1 MIAAINSGW
10 IAWPI
15 VLAAATA
22 LAALFSGMETGIY
35 VVNKVRLDLRAEAGG
50 RDAQRLRRL
59 LKKPNNLLS
68 VLLIGTN
75 VASYA
80 VAFALTAM
88 FDMGGMGGAAEW
100 YALVAGTLLLFV
112 LGDTVPKTIF
122 HRLAETLTYRMGL
135 TITAADWAFKVTG
148 LSYFMRAA
156 SWLVMLPVRRRQ
168 GVVAVESRLGDVFA
182 EGQASGV
189 LTHMQAVMVD
199 RVMHIADVTLA
210 DVMVPIRKAICI
222 RRDTAHDVLMRV
234 LRKHN
239 YSRVPVLDDAG
250 DVVGILDVYDV
261 LIDDRVAIPAERMT
275 APMKLP
281 ADMTV
286 TEALFAMRR
295 ERYMMAVVQKD
306 GKAAGIATIKD
317 LVEEIVG
324 ELEEW

>member
-1 MIAAINSGW
+1 MIAAINPGW
-10 IAWPI
+10 VVWPI
-15 VLAAATA
+15 VLAAATV
-22 LAALFSGMETGIY
+22 LSALFSGMETGIY
-35 VVNKVRLDLRAEAGG
+35 VMNKVRLELRAEAGG

-75 VASYA
+75 IANYS

-88 FDMGGMGGAAEW
+88 FDLGKMGGLAEW
-100 YALVAGTLLLFV
+100 YALVSGTLLLFV
-112 LGDTVPKTIF
+112 LGETVPKTVF
-122 HRLAETLTYRMGL
+122 HRLAETLTYRLGW
-135 TITAADWAFKVTG
+135 TITAADWVFKATG

-156 SWLVMLPVRRRQ
+156 SWLVMLPVRRKQ
-168 GVVAVESRLGDVFA
+168 STVAVESRLGDVFA

-210 DVMVPIRKAICI
+210 DVMVPIRKAVCI
-222 RRDTAHDVLMRV
+222 RRDTAHEVLVRV

-239 YSRVPVLDDAG
+239 FSRVPVLDDAG

-261 LIDDRVAIPAERMT
+261 LIDAPAAIPAERMT
-275 APMKLP
+275 APLNLP
-281 ADMTV
+281 SDMTV
-286 TEALFAMRR
+286 TEALYAMRR
-295 ERYMMAVVQKD
+295 DGNMMAVAQKD
-306 GKAAGIATIKD
+306 SKAVGIVTIKD

>member
-1 MIAAINSGW
+1 MIAAINPGW
-10 IAWPI
+10 IVWPI
-15 VLAAATA
+15 VLVAATS
-22 LAALFSGMETGIY
+22 LSALFSGMETGFY
-35 VVNKVRLDLRAEAGG
+35 VMNKIRLELRAEAGG
-50 RDAQRLRRL
+50 RDAKLLRRL
-59 LKKPNNLLS
+59 LKTPNNLLS
-68 VLLIGTN
+68 VLLMGNNIVNYT
-75 VASYA
+75 

-88 FDMGGMGGAAEW
+88 FDLGGFGGSAEW
-100 YALVAGTLLLFV
+100 YSWVVGTVLLFV
-112 LGDTVPKTIF
+112 LGETVPKTVF
-122 HRLAETLTYRMGL
+122 HRLAETLTYRMSWA
-135 TITAADWAFKVTG
+135 IAAADWVLKITG

-168 GVVAVESRLGDVFA
+168 STVPVESRLADVFA

-222 RRDTAHDVLMRV
+222 RRDTTREVLMRM
-234 LRKHN
+234 LHKHN

-261 LIDDRVAIPAERMT
+261 LIDEPVAAPAERMT
-275 APMKLP
+275 PPMKFP
-281 ADMTV
+281 AGMTV

-295 ERYMMAVVQKD
+295 GRNMMAVVQKD
-306 GKAAGIATIKD
+306 GKAVGIVTIKD

>member
-1 MIAAINSGW
+1 MIAAINPGW
-10 IAWPI
+10 IVWPI
-15 VLAAATA
+15 VLVAGTG
-22 LAALFSGMETGIY
+22 LAALFCGMETGFY

-50 RDAQRLRRL
+50 RDARRLRRL
-59 LKKPNNLLS
+59 LRKPNNLLS

-80 VAFALTAM
+80 VAFALTAL
-88 FDMGGMGGAAEW
+88 FDLGGMGGSAEW
-100 YALVAGTLLLFV
+100 YALGAGTLLLFV
-112 LGDTVPKTIF
+112 LGDTVPKTVF
-122 HRLAETLTYRMGL
+122 HRLAETLTYRMGWA
-135 TITAADWAFKVTG
+135 ISAADWAFKITG

-168 GVVAVESRLGDVFA
+168 TTVAVESRLADVFA

-199 RVMHIADVTLA
+199 RVMHIADVKLA

-222 RRDTAHDVLMRV
+222 RRDTTREVLMRV

-261 LIDDRVAIPAERMT
+261 LIDEPVAAPAERMT
-275 APMKLP
+275 APLKLP
-281 ADMTV
+281 SDMTV
-286 TEALFAMRR
+286 TEALYAMRR
-295 ERYMMAVVQKD
+295 ERHMMAVAQKD
-306 GKAAGIATIKD
+306 SKAVGIVTIKD